1 MAKEVHLRIKEIC
14 SEKGLT
20 LEELAKRLGIRRTS
34 LAQAM
39 SRNSFSTSKL
49 GEIADA
55 LGVPVYELFVD
66 VEDLVTSANAP
77 DPHSLTCPK
86 CGARFRLVEDEVK
99 KE

>member
-1 MAKEVHLRIKEIC
+1 M
-14 SEKGLT
+14 T
-20 LEELAKRLGIRRTS
+20 LEELAKKLGIRRTS

-39 SRNSFSTSKL
+39 SRNSFSTTKL

-66 VEDLVTSANAP
+66 VEDLVMSANAP

-86 CGARFRLVEDEVK
+86 CGTRFRLVEEAG